1 MLFKNIQEK
10 KNSFQLVKWFFS
22 FSATKKDFSFNWN
35 AKKMRKIYVWKKI
48 WIIVIK
54 EIEMIL
60 PFLLSMN
67 GKTFMLS
74 YRFLPIL
81 VFILEF
87 SFAIVEKVTMV
98 LHNCEN
104 GLKWRQKL
112 CLKMSIFSLSFGL
125 FPSNGN
131 FKTCS
136 C

>member
-10 KNSFQLVKWFFS
+10 KNSFQLVKWFFFRS
-22 FSATKKDFSFNWN
+22 LLQKRIFLNWN

-60 PFLLSMN
+60 PFLSSMN

-81 VFILEF
+81 F
-87 SFAIVEKVTMV
+87 SCWNFLLLLFKRWRWCYIIV
-98 LHNCEN
+98 N
-104 GLKWRQKL
+104 GLKWRQKQ
-112 CLKMSIFSLSFGL
+112 CLKMSTFSLSFGRFL
-125 FPSNGN
+125 SNGN
-131 FKTCS
+131 FKTSS